1 MLSKKAQAI
10 FDEFNK
16 KLGNTVP
23 VQLIEEDGDLYA
35 KGVIEFAAPL
45 RIGDTD
51 ILDIRD
57 EGELLLLVAQ
67 FLRQF
72 TGYANHIAAQLD
84 QAFAQRIA
92 AATKAARGPEI
103 LTPGNQPVI
112 VPNIQFP
119 GGK

>member
-1 MLSKKAQAI
+1 MMNDKAQQI
-10 FDEFNK
+10 FDDFNK

-23 VQLIEEDGDLYA
+23 VQLVEEDGDLFA
-35 KGVIEFAAPL
+35 KCVIEFSAPL

-57 EGELLLLVAQ
+57 EGELLLLTAQ

-72 TGYANHIAAQLD
+72 AGYAQHTAAQLD

-92 AATKAARGPEI
+92 VAVKTARGPKI

-119 GGK
+119 GK